1 MVQYIPAPDPRSII
15 PPLLACLPTAFVSPR
30 PPPALIPL
38 LSPIL
43 QQRVQ
48 LHATSSA
55 SSSSES
61 WLPLLCWDQQL
72 ATRLVDIVS
81 ESDAFEI
88 HPTSGEIE
96 TGNIEPSK
104 YRRLDEDT
112 LQARL
117 ILTDVRLDVVLL
129 CCVADAQ
136 SGNQWRI
143 AEVRPIDES
152 LGRNEEWY
160 PSISQAEEEANQK
173 VFLEATKD
181 RDQDKPVSDTDE
193 HIAAD
198 EDDYWAQY
206 DKTPGRTPAPG
217 RSPAP
222 DTSPQQSGHARTTS
236 ELEYFERYASVQPAL
251 DSEDPSQEPDGMSI
265 PNDNTLSTSAGFPSS
280 SMGRKDS
287 ANVMPDPSFPQPLTA
302 PSSHNVSRLEN
313 IAADVQPDAKVAAKE
328 HITATVKSLVQL
340 SRTIG
345 IERTEFEHLVM
356 TETRMFDQQ
365 QR

>member
-1 MVQYIPAPDPRSII
+1 MVQYIAAPDPHSII

-48 LHATSSA
+48 LHATSSP
-55 SSSSES
+55 SSSPES
-61 WLPLLCWDQQL
+61 WLPLLCWDQEL
-72 ATRLVDIVS
+72 AARLVDIVS

-96 TGNIEPSK
+96 IGNIEPLK
-104 YRRLDEDT
+104 YRRLDEET
-112 LQARL
+112 LQARM
-117 ILTDVRLDVVLL
+117 ILTDVRLDITVL
-129 CCVADAQ
+129 CCVGDAQ
-136 SGNQWRI
+136 SANQWRI
-143 AEVRPIDES
+143 AEVRPIDDS

-160 PSISQAEEEANQK
+160 PSISQAEEESNQK

-181 RDQDKPVSDTDE
+181 RDEDE
-193 HIAAD
+193 PASNADDQTAAD

-206 DKTPGRTPAPG
+206 DKTPGRTPGPG

-222 DTSPQQSGHARTTS
+222 DSSPKQSGHARTTS
-236 ELEYFERYASVQPAL
+236 ELEYFERYASVQPEL
-251 DSEDPSQEPDGMSI
+251 DSEDPSQEPDGRSI
-265 PNDNTLSTSAGFPSS
+265 LNDKSLNTFAGFKLS

-287 ANVMPDPSFPQPLTA
+287 ANVMPDPSYPQA
-302 PSSHNVSRLEN
+302 VGASSTHNVSRLEN
-313 IAADVQPDAKVAAKE
+313 IAADVQPDAMMAARE
-328 HITATVKSLVQL
+328 HISATVKSLVQF
-340 SRTIG
+340 SRKIG

-356 TETRMFDQQ
+356 TESRNFDQQ